1 MTPISHKLYCL
12 VNNKTFNPIHVFL
25 IFTLSVINPMFR
37 RGNPVIT
44 HLFSTIKALTGKG
57 FAVFIQIIL
66 IPTKYESYIR

>member
-1 MTPISHKLYCL
+1 
-12 VNNKTFNPIHVFL
+12 
-25 IFTLSVINPMFR
+25 MFR

-44 HLFSTIKALTGKG
+44 HLSSTINALTGKG